1 MSDSIIEQSTK
12 ELIDALKQS
21 CGSFGLGNDGNEY
34 KIIVQVFLYKYFND
48 KFGHDAK
55 EAPVYGERLSN
66 AQKWDAAYDQF
77 SEDEVEDLF
86 SYLPPS
92 TPKLKPHQTIAH
104 LYNSMTQ
111 GDFSVLFDSTLREIA
126 SLNADIF
133 SIATDSKTKITVFDN
148 TLIASTINDP
158 TKRDDFARSLMR
170 HIADPKANFEPMFG
184 EKYDFFA
191 TMFEHLIKD
200 YNKDGGGK
208 YAEYYTPRS
217 IAEIMARLLVGKGTD
232 LRGITCCDPSAGSGT
247 LLMALAHQIGE
258 NRCTIFAQDV
268 SQKSTQMLRLNLILN
283 NLAASIQN
291 VVQGNTLL
299 HPGHH
304 ETDGSIRHFDFIISN
319 PPFKLD
325 FPEEREAI
333 AKDTARFWAGVP
345 NAPKKT
351 NPDKPAMKIFLCFI
365 QHLLYSL
372 KGQGKGAIVVPTGF
386 ITAKQSIEGKIL
398 QRVVDQHIVYGCVSM
413 PSNVFATTGTNV
425 SVLFFDNSRTA
436 DKVVLIDAS
445 KLGEEYKDGNNQRK
459 RLRDFEIEKIVDT
472 FLNQKP
478 EDGFSV
484 VVTHDE
490 IKAKGY
496 TLSAGQYFDVK
507 IEYVPIT
514 ADEFEA
520 KIAGFKSRLAELN
533 KKGAELDREIEHGLD
548 RLRFNAPQEESDE
561 TGEE

>member
-1 MSDSIIEQSTK
+1 MADNIIEQSTK

-48 KFGHDAK
+48 KFGYEAK
-55 EAPVYGERLSN
+55 NVPDYGERLKAS
-66 AQKWDAAYDQF
+66 AKWDAEYDKF
-77 SEDEVEDLF
+77 SDEEVEDLF

-92 TPKLKPHQTIAH
+92 TPRLRPHQTIAH

-126 SLNADIF
+126 ILNADIF

-148 TLIASTINDP
+148 SLIASTINDP
-158 TKRDDFARSLMR
+158 TKRDEFASSLMR
-170 HIADPKANFEPMFG
+170 HIADPKANFEPMFS
-184 EKYDFFA
+184 EKYDFFS

-217 IAEIMARLLVGKGTD
+217 IAQIMAKLLVGRD
-232 LRGITCCDPSAGSGT
+232 ANLRGVTCYDPSAGSGT

-258 NRCTIFAQDV
+258 NRCTIYSQDI
-268 SQKSTQMLRLNLILN
+268 SQKSSQMLRLNLILN
-283 NLAASIQN
+283 NLASSIQN

-299 HPGHH
+299 KPGHRNA
-304 ETDGSIRHFDFIISN
+304 DGSLRSFDFGISN

-333 AKDTARFWAGVP
+333 AKDTVRFWAGVP
-345 NAPKKT
+345 NVPKNI
-351 NPDKPAMKIFLCFI
+351 NPNKPAMKIFLCFI
-365 QHLLYSL
+365 QHLLNSL
-372 KGQGKGAIVVPTGF
+372 SEKGKGAIVVPTGF

-398 QRVVDQHIVYGCVSM
+398 QRIVDQHIVYGCVSM

-425 SVLFFDNSRTA
+425 SVLFFDNSRKA

-459 RLRDFEIEKIVDT
+459 RLRDFEIQKIVDT
-472 FLNQKP
+472 FLDRKA

-484 VVTHDE
+484 VVSHDE

-514 ADEFEA
+514 AEEFNE
-520 KIAGFKSRLAELN
+520 KIAGFKTRLAELN
-533 KKGAELDREIEHGLD
+533 AKGAELDRTIDEHLS
-548 RLRFNAPQEESDE
+548 RLHFVENP
-561 TGEE
+561 

>member
-1 MSDSIIEQSTK
+1 MTEQSTK

-34 KIIVQVFLYKYFND
+34 KVIVQVFLYKFFND
-48 KFGHDAK
+48 KFGCEAK
-55 EAPVYGERLSN
+55 KIPDYGERLKS
-66 AQKWDAAYDQF
+66 AAKWDAEYDKF
-77 SEDEVEDLF
+77 TEEEVDDLF
-86 SYLPPS
+86 AYLPAS
-92 TPKLKPHQTIAH
+92 TPKLRPHQTIAH
-104 LYNSMTQ
+104 LYNAMNQ

-126 SLNADIF
+126 ALNADIF

-148 TLIASTINDP
+148 ALIASAINDP
-158 TKRDDFARSLMR
+158 TKRDEFAKSLMR
-170 HIADPKANFEPMFG
+170 HIADPKANFEPMFE
-184 EKYDFFA
+184 EKYDFFS

-217 IAEIMARLLVGKGTD
+217 IALIMAKLLVGRDKD
-232 LRGITCCDPSAGSGT
+232 LRSVSGYDPSAGSGT
-247 LLMALAHQIGE
+247 LLMALAHIIGE
-258 NRCTIFAQDV
+258 DRCTIFSQDI
-268 SQKSTQMLRLNLILN
+268 SQKSSQMLRLNLILN

-299 HPGHH
+299 HPGHRNPNG
-304 ETDGSIRHFDFIISN
+304 TLRKFDFGISN

-325 FPEEREAI
+325 FPEERDAI
-333 AKDTARFWAGVP
+333 AKDTVRFFAGIP
-345 NAPKKT
+345 NAPTKID
-351 NPDKPAMKIFLCFI
+351 PDKPKMKIYLCFI

-372 KGQGKGAIVVPTGF
+372 SEKGKGAIVVPTGF
-386 ITAKQSIEGKIL
+386 ITAKSSIEGKIL
-398 QRVVDQHIVYGCVSM
+398 QKVVDEHIVYGCISM

-425 SVLFFDNSRTA
+425 SVLFFDNSRKA

-459 RLRDFEIEKIVDT
+459 RLRDFEIQKIVDT
-472 FLNQKP
+472 FLDQKA

-484 VVTHDE
+484 VVTHDD

-514 ADEFEA
+514 ADEFNA
-520 KIAGFKSRLAELN
+520 KIAGFTKNLEALNAESAALD
-533 KKGAELDREIEHGLD
+533 KKILSALKKLEFVE
-548 RLRFNAPQEESDE
+548 
-561 TGEE
+561 

>member
-1 MSDSIIEQSTK
+1 MSDNTTEQSTK

-48 KFGHDAK
+48 KFGHEAK
-55 EAPVYGERLSN
+55 NVPGYGPRLKK
-66 AQKWDAAYDQF
+66 AKKWDAAYDEF
-77 SEDEVEDLF
+77 TDAEVEDLF
-86 SYLPPS
+86 SYLPAS
-92 TPKLKPHQTIAH
+92 TPRLKPRQTIAH
-104 LYNSMTQ
+104 LYNAQNQ
-111 GDFSVLFDSTLREIA
+111 GDFAVLFDATLREIA
-126 SLNADIF
+126 ALNADIF
-133 SIATDSKTKITVFDN
+133 SITTDAKTKITVFDN
-148 TLIASTINDP
+148 ALIASTINDP

-170 HIADPKANFEPMFG
+170 RIADPRADFEPMFA

-217 IAEIMARLLVGKGTD
+217 IAEIMARLLVGKSAN
-232 LRGITCCDPSAGSGT
+232 LRGVTCYDPSAGSGT

-258 NRCTIFAQDV
+258 KRCTIYSQDV
-268 SQKSTQMLRLNLILN
+268 SQKSSQMLRLNLILN
-283 NLAASIQN
+283 NLADSIQN

-299 HPGHH
+299 RPGHR
-304 ETDGSIRHFDFIISN
+304 EADGSLRRFDYIISN

-325 FPEEREAI
+325 FPDEREAV
-333 AKDTARFWAGVP
+333 AKDAARFWAGVP
-345 NAPKKT
+345 NAPKKV

-372 KGQGKGAIVVPTGF
+372 KEKGKGAIVVPTGF
-386 ITAKQSIEGKIL
+386 VTAKQSIEKKIIEY
-398 QRVVDQHIVYGCVSM
+398 VVDRHVVYGCVSM

-425 SVLFFDNSRTA
+425 SVLFFDNSRQA

-459 RLRDFEIEKIVDT
+459 RLRDFEIQKIVDT
-472 FLNQKP
+472 FLEQKA
-478 EDGFSV
+478 EDGFAV
-484 VVTHDE
+484 VVSHDE
-490 IKAKGY
+490 IKEKGY

-507 IEYVPIT
+507 IDYVPIT
-514 ADEFEA
+514 AAEFKEKVA
-520 KIAGFKSRLAELN
+520 LFRTRLSELN
-533 KKGAELDREIEHGLD
+533 AQGTKLDRQIAANLD
-548 RLRFNAPQEESDE
+548 ALKMA
-561 TGEE
+561 

>member
-1 MSDSIIEQSTK
+1 MADSIIEASTK
-12 ELIDALKQS
+12 ALIDSLKQS

-48 KFGHDAK
+48 KFGFEAK
-55 EAPVYGERLSN
+55 NVPDYGERLK
-66 AQKWDAAYDQF
+66 AAEKWDAAYDQF
-77 SEDEVEDLF
+77 TDDQVEDLF
-86 SYLPPS
+86 AYLSPS
-92 TPKLKPHQTIAH
+92 TPKLRPHQTIAH
-104 LYNSMTQ
+104 LYNAMNQ
-111 GDFSVLFDSTLREIA
+111 DDFSGLLDSTLREIA
-126 SLNADIF
+126 VLNADIF
-133 SIATDSKTKITVFDN
+133 SITTDAKTKITVFDN
-148 TLIASTINDP
+148 ALIASTINDP

-170 HIADPKANFEPMFG
+170 HIADSKANFEPMFS
-184 EKYDFFA
+184 EKYDFFS

-217 IAEIMARLLVGKGTD
+217 IAQIMARLLVGRTDD
-232 LRGITCCDPSAGSGT
+232 LRGVTCYDPSAGSGT

-258 NRCTIFAQDV
+258 NRCSIYSQDV
-268 SQKSTQMLRLNLILN
+268 SQKSSQMLRLNLILN
-283 NLAASIQN
+283 NLSSSIQN

-299 HPGHH
+299 KPGHR
-304 ETDGSIRHFDFIISN
+304 ESDGSIKHFDFIISN

-325 FPEEREAI
+325 FPDEREAI
-333 AKDTARFWAGVP
+333 AKDAVRFWAGVP
-345 NAPKKT
+345 NAPKKV

-372 KGQGKGAIVVPTGF
+372 KEKGKGAIVVPTGF
-386 ITAKQSIEGKIL
+386 ITAKQSIEGKVL

-425 SVLFFDNSRTA
+425 SVLFFDNSRKA

-472 FLNQKP
+472 FLEQKA

-484 VVTHDE
+484 VVSHDE
-490 IKAKGY
+490 IAAKGY

-514 ADEFEA
+514 AEESTE

-533 KKGAELDREIEHGLD
+533 KKGAELDRQIAANLD
-548 RLRFNAPQEESDE
+548 SLQFNLAA
-561 TGEE
+561 GRN

>member
-1 MSDSIIEQSTK
+1 MSNNMTEQSTK

-34 KIIVQVFLYKYFND
+34 KVIVQVFLYKFFND
-48 KFGHDAK
+48 KFGCEAK
-55 EAPVYGERLSN
+55 KIPDYGERLKS
-66 AQKWDAAYDQF
+66 AAKWDAEYDQF
-77 SEDEVEDLF
+77 TEEEVEDLF
-86 SYLPPS
+86 AYLPAS
-92 TPKLKPHQTIAH
+92 TPKLRPHQTIAH
-104 LYNSMTQ
+104 LYNAMNQ

-126 SLNADIF
+126 ALNADIF

-148 TLIASTINDP
+148 ALIASAINDP
-158 TKRDDFARSLMR
+158 TKRDEFARSLMR
-170 HIADPKANFEPMFG
+170 HIADPKANFEPMFE
-184 EKYDFFA
+184 EKYDFFS

-217 IAEIMARLLVGKGTD
+217 IALIMAKLLVGRDKD
-232 LRGITCCDPSAGSGT
+232 LRSVSGYDPSAGSGT
-247 LLMALAHQIGE
+247 LLMALAHIIGE
-258 NRCTIFAQDV
+258 DRCTIFSQDI
-268 SQKSTQMLRLNLILN
+268 SQKSSQMLRLNLILN

-299 HPGHH
+299 HPGHRNP
-304 ETDGSIRHFDFIISN
+304 DGTLRKFDFGISN

-325 FPEEREAI
+325 FPEERDAI
-333 AKDTARFWAGVP
+333 AKDTVRFFAGIP
-345 NAPKKT
+345 NAPTKID
-351 NPDKPAMKIFLCFI
+351 PDKPKMKIYLCFI

-372 KGQGKGAIVVPTGF
+372 SEKGKGAIVVPTGF
-386 ITAKQSIEGKIL
+386 ITAKSSIEGKIL
-398 QRVVDQHIVYGCVSM
+398 QKVVDEHIVYGCISM

-425 SVLFFDNSRTA
+425 SVLFFDNSRKA

-459 RLRDFEIEKIVDT
+459 RLRDFEIQKIVDT
-472 FLNQKP
+472 FLDQKA

-484 VVTHDE
+484 VVTHDD

-514 ADEFEA
+514 ADEFNA
-520 KIAGFKSRLAELN
+520 KIAGFTKNLEALNAESAALD
-533 KKGAELDREIEHGLD
+533 KKILSALKKLEFVE
-548 RLRFNAPQEESDE
+548 
-561 TGEE
+561 

>member
-1 MSDSIIEQSTK
+1 MADSIIEASTK
-12 ELIDALKQS
+12 ALIDSLKQS

-34 KIIVQVFLYKYFND
+34 KIIVQIFLYKYFND
-48 KFGHDAK
+48 KFGFEAK
-55 EAPVYGERLSN
+55 NVPDYGERLK
-66 AQKWDAAYDQF
+66 AAEKWDAAYDQF
-77 SEDEVEDLF
+77 TEDEVEDLF
-86 SYLPPS
+86 AYLSPS
-92 TPKLKPHQTIAH
+92 TPKLRPHQTIAH
-104 LYNSMTQ
+104 LYNAMNQ
-111 GDFSVLFDSTLREIA
+111 GDFSGLLDSTLREIA
-126 SLNADIF
+126 VLNADIF
-133 SIATDSKTKITVFDN
+133 SITTDAKTKITVFDN

-170 HIADPKANFEPMFG
+170 HIADPKANFEPMFA
-184 EKYDFFA
+184 EKYDFFS

-217 IAEIMARLLVGKGTD
+217 IAQIMARLLVGRTDD
-232 LRGITCCDPSAGSGT
+232 LRGVTCYDPSAGSGT

-258 NRCTIFAQDV
+258 NRCSIYSQDV
-268 SQKSTQMLRLNLILN
+268 SQKSSQMLRLNLILN
-283 NLAASIQN
+283 NLSSSIQN

-299 HPGHH
+299 KPGHR
-304 ETDGSIRHFDFIISN
+304 ESDGSIKHFDFIISN

-325 FPEEREAI
+325 FPDEREAI
-333 AKDTARFWAGVP
+333 AKDAVRFWAGVP
-345 NAPKKT
+345 NAPKKV

-372 KGQGKGAIVVPTGF
+372 KEKGKGAIVVPTGF

-425 SVLFFDNSRTA
+425 SVLFFDNSRKA

-472 FLNQKP
+472 FLEQKA

-484 VVTHDE
+484 VVSHDE
-490 IKAKGY
+490 IAAKGY

-514 ADEFEA
+514 AEEFTE

-533 KKGAELDREIEHGLD
+533 EKGAELDRQIAANLD
-548 RLRFNAPQEESDE
+548 SLNFNPVA
-561 TGEE
+561 GRN

>member
-1 MSDSIIEQSTK
+1 MSDNTIEQSTK
-12 ELIDALKQS
+12 ELIDSLKQS

-48 KFGHDAK
+48 KFGYEAK
-55 EAPVYGERLSN
+55 SVPGYGERLKT
-66 AQKWDAAYDQF
+66 AEKWDAAYDAF
-77 SEDEVEDLF
+77 TDDEVEDLF
-86 SYLPPS
+86 AYLPPS
-92 TPKLKPHQTIAH
+92 TPKLRPHQTIAH
-104 LYNSMTQ
+104 LYNAMTQ
-111 GDFSVLFDSTLREIA
+111 GDFSGLFDSTLREIA
-126 SLNADIF
+126 VLNTDIF
-133 SIATDSKTKITVFDN
+133 SIATDAKTKITVFDN

-170 HIADPKANFEPMFG
+170 HIADPKANFEPMFA
-184 EKYDFFA
+184 EKYDFFS

-217 IAEIMARLLVGKGTD
+217 IAEIMAKLLVGNDSD
-232 LRGITCCDPSAGSGT
+232 LRGVTCYDPSAGSGT
-247 LLMALAHQIGE
+247 LLMALAHQVGE
-258 NRCTIFAQDV
+258 NRCTIFSQDV
-268 SQKSTQMLRLNLILN
+268 SQKSSQMLRLNLILN
-283 NLAASIQN
+283 NLSSSIQN

-299 HPGHH
+299 KPGHR
-304 ETDGSIRHFDFIISN
+304 ESDGAIRHFDFIISN

-325 FPEEREAI
+325 FPDEREAI
-333 AKDTARFWAGVP
+333 AKDSHRFWAGVP
-345 NAPKKT
+345 NAPKKV
-351 NPDKPAMKIFLCFI
+351 NPDKPQMKIFLCFI

-372 KGQGKGAIVVPTGF
+372 KEKGKGAIVVPTGF

-398 QRVVDQHIVYGCVSM
+398 QRVVDEHIVYGCVSM

-425 SVLFFDNSRTA
+425 SVLFFDNSRKA

-472 FLNQKP
+472 FLEQKA

-484 VVTHDE
+484 VVSHDE
-490 IKAKGY
+490 IAAKGY

-514 ADEFEA
+514 AEEFTE

-533 KKGAELDREIEHGLD
+533 EKGAELDRQIAANLD
-548 RLRFNAPQEESDE
+548 SLNFNPAA
-561 TGEE
+561 GRN

>member
-1 MSDSIIEQSTK
+1 MADSIIEASTK
-12 ELIDALKQS
+12 ALIDSLKQS

-48 KFGHDAK
+48 KFGFEAK
-55 EAPVYGERLSN
+55 NVPDYGERLK
-66 AQKWDAAYDQF
+66 AAEKWDAAYDQF
-77 SEDEVEDLF
+77 TDDEVEDLF
-86 SYLPPS
+86 AYLSPS
-92 TPKLKPHQTIAH
+92 TPKLRPHQTIAH
-104 LYNSMTQ
+104 LYNAMNQ
-111 GDFSVLFDSTLREIA
+111 GDFSGLLDSTLREIA
-126 SLNADIF
+126 VLNADIF
-133 SIATDSKTKITVFDN
+133 SITTDAKTKITVFDN

-170 HIADPKANFEPMFG
+170 HIADPKANFEPMFA
-184 EKYDFFA
+184 EKYDFFS

-217 IAEIMARLLVGKGTD
+217 IAQIMARLLVGRTDD
-232 LRGITCCDPSAGSGT
+232 LRGVTCYDPSAGSGT

-258 NRCTIFAQDV
+258 NRCSIYSQDV
-268 SQKSTQMLRLNLILN
+268 SQKSSQMLRLNLILN
-283 NLAASIQN
+283 NLSSSIQN

-299 HPGHH
+299 KPGHR
-304 ETDGSIRHFDFIISN
+304 ESDGSIKHFDFIISN

-325 FPEEREAI
+325 FPDEREAI
-333 AKDTARFWAGVP
+333 AKDAVRFWAGVP
-345 NAPKKT
+345 NAPKKV

-372 KGQGKGAIVVPTGF
+372 KEKGKGAIVVPTGF

-425 SVLFFDNSRTA
+425 SVLFFDNSRKA

-459 RLRDFEIEKIVDT
+459 RLRGFEIEKIVDT
-472 FLNQKP
+472 FLEQKA

-484 VVTHDE
+484 VVSHDE
-490 IKAKGY
+490 IAAKGY

-514 ADEFEA
+514 AEEFTE

-533 KKGAELDREIEHGLD
+533 EKGAELDRQIAANLD
-548 RLRFNAPQEESDE
+548 SLQFNPAA
-561 TGEE
+561 GRN